1 MRVYHITLLYHFQPL
16 SISLFSDVTQTTS
29 STGVAVG
36 IAVMA
41 TGTITL
47 TVGVL
52 TGVLLYYCI
61 SKHQSQGV
69 KVSSHQQQQAVSSS
83 EEVSAQATSQ
93 EKIDQRENLAY
104 GVAPKIELKPNEA
117 YVPVQHWCT
126 IKAYLYTLL

>member
-1 MRVYHITLLYHFQPL
+1 MHVHQPL

-36 IAVMA
+36 ITVVA

-61 SKHQSQGV
+61 SKLQSQGV
-69 KVSSHQQQQAVSSS
+69 KVSSHQQQQAVFSS

-104 GVAPKIELKPNEA
+104 GSMQKIELKPNEA
-117 YVPVQHWCT
+117 YVPVQHRSN
-126 IKAYLYTLL
+126 IKVHILLLAFCVFVST

>member
-1 MRVYHITLLYHFQPL
+1 M
-16 SISLFSDVTQTTS
+16 
-29 STGVAVG
+29 G
-36 IAVMA
+36 IAVVA

-69 KVSSHQQQQAVSSS
+69 KVSSHQQQQQAVSFS

-93 EKIDQRENLAY
+93 EEKIDQRENLAY
-104 GVAPKIELKPNEA
+104 GVAQKIELKANEA
-117 YVPVQHWCT
+117 YVPVQH
-126 IKAYLYTLL
+126 

>member
-1 MRVYHITLLYHFQPL
+1 M
-16 SISLFSDVTQTTS
+16 
-29 STGVAVG
+29 G
-36 IAVMA
+36 IAVVA

-69 KVSSHQQQQAVSSS
+69 KISSHQQQAVSSS

-93 EKIDQRENLAY
+93 EEKIDQRENLAY
-104 GVAPKIELKPNEA
+104 GSMQKIELKPNEA
-117 YVPVQHWCT
+117 YVPVQH
-126 IKAYLYTLL
+126 

>member
-1 MRVYHITLLYHFQPL
+1 M
-16 SISLFSDVTQTTS
+16 
-29 STGVAVG
+29 G
-36 IAVMA
+36 IAVVA

-69 KVSSHQQQQAVSSS
+69 KISLHQQQQAVSSS

-93 EKIDQRENLAY
+93 EEKIDQRENLAY
-104 GVAPKIELKPNEA
+104 RSMQKIELKPNEA
-117 YVPVQHWCT
+117 YVPVQH
-126 IKAYLYTLL
+126 

>member
-1 MRVYHITLLYHFQPL
+1 MSLPTCLLCHSLQAITDLYHFQPL
-16 SISLFSDVTQTTS
+16 TICLFSDVTQTTS

-36 IAVMA
+36 ITVVA

-93 EKIDQRENLAY
+93 EEKIDQRENLAY
-104 GVAPKIELKPNEA
+104 GSMQKIELKPNEA
-117 YVPVQHWCT
+117 YVPVQH
-126 IKAYLYTLL
+126 

>member
-1 MRVYHITLLYHFQPL
+1 MHVHQPL

-36 IAVMA
+36 ITVVA
-41 TGTITL
+41 TGTIAL
-47 TVGVL
+47 AVGVL

-83 EEVSAQATSQ
+83 KEVSAQAASQ
-93 EKIDQRENLAY
+93 EEKIDQRENLAY
-104 GVAPKIELKPNEA
+104 GSMQKIELKPNKA
-117 YVPVQHWCT
+117 YVPVQH
-126 IKAYLYTLL
+126 